1 MKIRQYTVNANMI
14 LFWNSCYSQWFPS
27 EFRDCNGL
35 KFFNAEQ
42 FMMYHK
48 AKLFNDSEI
57 MEKIIK
63 ETNPRA
69 IKEYGRQVKNYID
82 DIWVDAREEVVILG
96 NYYKFTQNDR
106 ILKELMSSI
115 GKELVEASPVDRIWG
130 IGLSEHDE
138 KCLDKSKWRGLNLL
152 GNCLMKVREVLNS
165 LNMEF
170 IKVLEMKYIENNKW

>member
-1 MKIRQYTVNANMI
+1 MRQYTLNGNMI
-14 LFWNSCYSQWFPS
+14 LFWNSCYSQWFQS
-27 EFRDCNGL
+27 EFVDGNGL

-48 AKLFNDSEI
+48 AKLFDDTEM
-57 MEKIIK
+57 MEKIIN
-63 ETNPRA
+63 ETNPKV
-69 IKEYGRQVKNYID
+69 IKEYGRKVKNYIEE
-82 DIWVDAREEVVILG
+82 IWVAAREEVVILG
-96 NYYKFTQNDR
+96 NYYKFTQNNK

-152 GNCLMKVREVLNS
+152 GNCLMKVREILTS
-165 LNMEF
+165 LNMEL
-170 IKVLEMKYIENNKW
+170 IKVLEMKYIESNKW

>member
-1 MKIRQYTVNANMI
+1 MKMRQYTVNDNMI

-27 EFRDCNGL
+27 EFVDCNGL

-48 AKLFNDSEI
+48 AKLFNDTEI
-57 MEKIIK
+57 MEKIINEK
-63 ETNPRA
+63 NPRTL
-69 IKEYGRQVKNYID
+69 KEYGRQVKNYVD
-82 DIWVDAREEVVILG
+82 EIWVAAREEVVILG
-96 NYYKFTQNDR
+96 NYYKFTQNDK

-152 GNCLMKVREVLNS
+152 GKCLMRVREILKS
-165 LNMEF
+165 LNIEY
-170 IKVLEMKYIENNKW
+170 ITVLEMKYIEDKKW